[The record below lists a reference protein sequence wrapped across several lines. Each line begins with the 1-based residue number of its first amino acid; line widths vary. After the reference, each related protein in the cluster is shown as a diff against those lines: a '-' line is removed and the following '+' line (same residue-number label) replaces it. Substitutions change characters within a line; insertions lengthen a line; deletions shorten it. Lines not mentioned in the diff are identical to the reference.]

1 MIYQPS
7 IITLCFDLYPPV
19 TIHIHT
25 PHFLLKKWG
34 HVLIVVISP
43 QLLFLCVCVNIFSC
57 HYVFS
62 SIFQLYWLLHC
73 VAVCFKYYRRIL
85 WNKNV
90 LKSLSHYLAA

>member
-19 TIHIHT
+19 IVHIHT

-34 HVLIVVISP
+34 HVLIVVIS

-62 SIFQLYWLLHC
+62 SIVFNCIGYST
-73 VAVCFKYYRRIL
+73 VCFKYYRSIL

-90 LKSLSHYLAA
+90 LKSLSHYLAT